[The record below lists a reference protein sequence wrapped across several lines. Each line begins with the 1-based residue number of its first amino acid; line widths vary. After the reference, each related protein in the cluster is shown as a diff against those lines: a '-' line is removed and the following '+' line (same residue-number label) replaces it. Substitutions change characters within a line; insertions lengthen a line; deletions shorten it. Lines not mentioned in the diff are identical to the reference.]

1 MSEKFKA
8 SLQNGQ
14 HAFLKSLEGNYK
26 GITKV
31 WFEPGVLGDESPC
44 TGTLKPVLG
53 NRFLLHEYSGSLQGN
68 PVEGIAIYGCS
79 LGDEKL
85 QTAWVDSFHNG
96 TAIMFSENN
105 ETTNGFSVLGHY
117 GPSSLVNYEGQ
128 EKELRWGWRTVIS
141 RESEK
146 VIITMYNIAPGGMDE
161 KAVETVYEKVNS
173 QH

>member
-117 GPSSLVNYEGQ
+117 G
-128 EKELRWGWRTVIS
+128 KEPRWGWRTVIS
-141 RESEK
+141 RDGEK
-146 VIITMYNIAPGGMDE
+146 VIITMYNIAPGGTDE
-161 KAVETVYEKVNS
+161 KAVETVYEKVSAVSS
-173 QH
+173 QQ